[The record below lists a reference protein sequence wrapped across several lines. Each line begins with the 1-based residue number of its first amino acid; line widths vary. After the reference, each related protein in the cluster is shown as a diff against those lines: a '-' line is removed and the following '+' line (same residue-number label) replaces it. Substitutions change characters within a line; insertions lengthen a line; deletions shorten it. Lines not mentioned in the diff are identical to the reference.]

1 MPGRQRDQ
9 LRRCVASVAGRGG
22 TAEGDTSSAFAICT
36 SSLQRGGYLEPGTAK
51 PTAKGRARSRELSR
65 EMKHPIAIARYQDM
79 LRRAR
84 RGSAN
89 RAPILTDFLH
99 KETPL
104 EQPATPQEAKRMLK
118 PLREALD
125 EVFACDTAFGDCHPD
140 RPSAGQCFL
149 ASMMVQDM
157 VGGEIV
163 AGEVKNIPH
172 YWVRVNGID
181 VDITGDQF
189 FFPAV
194 QAKKGQLY
202 AGGRVF
208 DREPREDIT
217 YPSNTKVMKLYRKL
231 RKRLLPVLHTQG
243 HDEIADLVG
252 AMP

>member
-1 MPGRQRDQ
+1 
-9 LRRCVASVAGRGG
+9 
-22 TAEGDTSSAFAICT
+22 
-36 SSLQRGGYLEPGTAK
+36 
-51 PTAKGRARSRELSR
+51 
-65 EMKHPIAIARYQDM
+65 MKHPIAIARYQDM

-140 RPSAGQCFL
+140 RPSAGHCFL